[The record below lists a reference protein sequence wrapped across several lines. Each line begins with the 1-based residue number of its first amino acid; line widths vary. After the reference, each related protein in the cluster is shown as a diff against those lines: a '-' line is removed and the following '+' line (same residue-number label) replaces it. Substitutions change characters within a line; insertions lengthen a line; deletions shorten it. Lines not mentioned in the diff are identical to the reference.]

1 MKKAVS
7 ILVLSVALLSWGVTG
22 HRTCG
27 RIAENHLTPA
37 AKAAI
42 HDILGD
48 ESIADAST
56 WADEVRSVPEFRN
69 NGPWHYIDL
78 PLGLSFDDF
87 TAHVKGM
94 TQPNAYWALC
104 KLENDLVS
112 PSTTHDQKAVAL
124 KYIIH
129 IVEDL
134 HQPMHVSRA
143 EDKGGNTIQLNYNG
157 QGTNLHALWD
167 SKLIDHGGLND
178 EQLAAQ
184 YDHIPTST
192 IKEWQRATTIQWMW
206 ESYQISTRLYA
217 EVDQMSNRTVP
228 DAYTDAHMPI
238 VKERIQMAGI
248 RLAGLLNRIFGG
260 HFVPPAVPAVAYTP
274 SAPSAA
280 ATSATAS
287 GSPAAASA
295 ATGSAASG
303 SYCDKVYGGHYFD
316 NSGLTLLNLGAEYP
330 NQKMTVVIK
339 GQDRAKF
346 KDAPE
351 TFYNG
356 KQVCV
361 TGKQEM
367 YKGKPE
373 IVVTDPSQIVV
384 Q

>member
-1 MKKAVS
+1 MKKAIF
-7 ILVLSVALLSWGVTG
+7 ILALSCALLSWGVTG

-37 AKAAI
+37 ARAAI

-56 WADEVRSVPEFRN
+56 WADEVRSVPEFKN

-87 TAHVKGM
+87 STQVKGM
-94 TQPNAYWALC
+94 TQPNAYWAVC

-112 PSTTHDQKAVAL
+112 PHTSIEQKAVAL

-143 EDKGGNTIQLNYNG
+143 EDKGGNTIQLNYDG

-184 YDHIPTST
+184 YDHIPSAT
-192 IKEWQRATTIQWMW
+192 IKEWQHASMIQWMW
-206 ESYQISTRLYA
+206 ESYQITARLYT
-217 EVDQMSNRTVP
+217 EVDQMKNRTVP
-228 DAYTDAHMPI
+228 DAYYDAHIPI

-248 RLAGLLNRIFGG
+248 RLAGLLNQIFSG
-260 HFVPPAVPAVAYTP
+260 HFVAPAVPAVSVA
-274 SAPSAA
+274 APAAAPASAA
-280 ATSATAS
+280 SATA
-287 GSPAAASA
+287 PAVV
-295 ATGSAASG
+295 SAASG
-303 SYCDKVYGGHYFD
+303 PYCDKVYGGRYFD
-316 NSGLTLLNLGAEYP
+316 NSGMTLLNLGGEYP
-330 NQKMTVVIK
+330 NQKMTVVIR
-339 GQDRAKF
+339 GEDRSKF

-351 TFYNG
+351 TFYMG
-356 KQVCV
+356 KQICV

-367 YKGKPE
+367 YKGRPE
-373 IVVTDPSQIVV
+373 IVVTDPSQITV